1 MIGAAPLT
9 IPPVVGRRR
18 IERDDEPTL
27 NALRHAERTAYM
39 ELSRAYADLAD
50 IAPGDTD
57 AMWNARRRVNRHT
70 GFWSEASD
78 TYFAALADATHHEAP
93 AD

>member
-1 MIGAAPLT
+1 
-9 IPPVVGRRR
+9 
-18 IERDDEPTL
+18 
-27 NALRHAERTAYM
+27 
-39 ELSRAYADLAD
+39 
-50 IAPGDTD
+50 
-57 AMWNARRRVNRHT
+57 MWNARRRVNRHT